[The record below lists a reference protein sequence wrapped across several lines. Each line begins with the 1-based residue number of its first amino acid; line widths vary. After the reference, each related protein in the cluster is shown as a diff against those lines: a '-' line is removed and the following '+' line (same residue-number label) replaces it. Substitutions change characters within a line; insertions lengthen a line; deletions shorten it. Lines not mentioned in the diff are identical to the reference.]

1 MHPTRAQVVPYGPAF
16 IRTQLWSSPEASLN
30 ADKPAV
36 PADAGK
42 TPAGEAKKAE
52 EKPFDYQLQ
61 RALDMIA
68 GIALYNA
75 RVSN

>member
-1 MHPTRAQVVPYGPAF
+1 MRRREADLRGALDNPDDTNEPA
-16 IRTQLWSSPEASLN
+16 A
-30 ADKPAV
+30 
-36 PADAGK
+36 
-42 TPAGEAKKAE
+42 PAGAGTVPPGNAKKAE